1 MTKNKKLIQLI
12 NEGIKSG
19 ICIDF
24 DPIKHLE
31 HLKSIKKNSLNNN
44 K

>member
-19 ICIDF
+19 IYFDF

-31 HLKSIKKNSLNNN
+31 QLKSIKKNSLKNN